1 MFHFHKTFTFLIVS
15 AMMLTAGCG
24 SQGSTA
30 SPQNG
35 ASDYPKQTITGVI
48 PWGAGGDTDT
58 ISRAIAPL
66 AEKNLGQ
73 SIVLS
78 NKTGA
83 NGAIGLQYV
92 MDKKSDGYH
101 LLFTA
106 ENAASYGVLDISK
119 SGFEDL
125 YPINIMAG
133 AIPAIIVSTE
143 SPYHT
148 IDDLIQETLAKPGK
162 VKMGSTGQATMD
174 FIVSTML
181 TATTNVNFNMVPF
194 EGGGPALTA
203 VLGGHV
209 DVTVTGL
216 TAALE
221 NMKAGK
227 VRILAVINEERV
239 EQAKDVPSI
248 LESVPDMKRFL
259 PWGPFYGVWIKEDT
273 PDEIKQKL
281 VAEFAKAQQDP
292 EFQDFLKQRGAVS
305 LGLSGD
311 EAIKFW
317 KDWQSTTAW
326 LLQDAGVAK
335 VNPEELGIKRKE

>member
-1 MFHFHKTFTFLIVS
+1 MFRFRKTFTFLIVS

-24 SQGSTA
+24 SSTSTSA
-30 SPQNG
+30 GQS
-35 ASDYPKQTITGVI
+35 AVDDYPRQTITGVI

-58 ISRAIAPL
+58 ITRAIVPL

-92 MDKKSDGYH
+92 ADKKPDGYH

-106 ENAASYGVLDISK
+106 ENAASYGVLGISK
-119 SGFEDL
+119 TDFADF
-125 YPINIMAG
+125 YPINIMAS
-133 AIPAIIVSTE
+133 AVPAIIVSTE

-148 IDDLIQETLAKPGK
+148 IDDLIQEALANPGK

-181 TATTNVNFNMVPF
+181 SAATNVEFNMVPF

-227 VRILAVINEERV
+227 VRILAVISEERV
-239 EQAKDVPSI
+239 EQAKDVPAI
-248 LESVPDMKRFL
+248 LESVPDIKKFL
-259 PWGPFYGVWIKEDT
+259 PWGPFYGVWVKADT
-273 PDEIKQKL
+273 PDEIKRRL
-281 VAEFAKAQQDP
+281 VADFAKAQQEP
-292 EFQDFLKQRGAVS
+292 EFQEFLKQRGAVS
-305 LGLSGD
+305 LGLSGE
-311 EAIKFW
+311 EAVKFW

-335 VNPEELGIKRKE
+335 VHPEELGIKRKE

>member
-1 MFHFHKTFTFLIVS
+1 MFRFRKTFTFLIVS

-24 SQGSTA
+24 LPGSA
-30 SPQNG
+30 SPPQSG
-35 ASDYPKQTITGVI
+35 AGDYPKQTITGVI

-92 MDKKSDGYH
+92 VDKKSDGYH

-119 SGFEDL
+119 TGFDDL

-143 SPYHT
+143 SPYQT
-148 IDDLIQETLAKPGK
+148 IDDLIQDALAKPGK

-181 TATTNVNFNMVPF
+181 TAATNVNFNMVPF

-227 VRILAVINEERV
+227 VRILAVINDERI
-239 EQAKDVPSI
+239 EQAKEVPSI
-248 LESVPDMKRFL
+248 LESVPDMKKFL
-259 PWGPFYGVWIKEDT
+259 PWGPFYGVWVKADT
-273 PDEIKQKL
+273 PDEIKQRL
-281 VAEFAKAQQDP
+281 VADFAKAHQDP

-305 LGLSGD
+305 LGLSGE
-311 EAIKFW
+311 EAVKFW

-335 VNPEELGIKRKE
+335 VHPEELGIKRKE